1 MTIGEK
7 IKHLRKK
14 QGISQ
19 IDFAT
24 KIGIS
29 KQTLY
34 KYENNVITNIPSNNI
49 EKSAKLLN
57 CSPAYLMGWETDKS
71 QEYKHGEFTAELL
84 KKYDLLSES
93 NKTVVLN
100 IIDTLLLTQSK

>member
-7 IKHLRKK
+7 IKYLREK

-24 KIGIS
+24 KIGVS

-34 KYENNVITNIPSNNI
+34 KYENNIITNIPSNKV
-49 EKSAKLLN
+49 EKSANLLN
-57 CSPAYLMGWETDKS
+57 CSPAYLMGWNTNQTRESK
-71 QEYKHGEFTAELL
+71 QGERAADLL
-84 KKYDLLSES
+84 KKYDLLSEA
-93 NKTVVLN
+93 NKAVVLN
-100 IIDTLLLTQSK
+100 IIDNLLSTQSK

>member
-7 IKHLRKK
+7 IKYLREK

-19 IDFAT
+19 VDFAT
-24 KIGIS
+24 KIGVS

-34 KYENNVITNIPSNNI
+34 KYENNIITNIPSDKI
-49 EKSAKLLN
+49 EKSAYLLN
-57 CSPAYLMGWETDKS
+57 CSPAYLMGWNTN
-71 QEYKHGEFTAELL
+71 QNHEYKHGEHAAQLL
-84 KKYDLLSES
+84 KKYDLLSET

-100 IIDTLLLTQSK
+100 IIDNLLSTQPK